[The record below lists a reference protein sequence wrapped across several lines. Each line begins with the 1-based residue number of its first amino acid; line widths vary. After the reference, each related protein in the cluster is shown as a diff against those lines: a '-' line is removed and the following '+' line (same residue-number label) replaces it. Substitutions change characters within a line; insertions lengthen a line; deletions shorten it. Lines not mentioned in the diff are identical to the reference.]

1 MNLSIQ
7 QAKSTD
13 EDTLWVML
21 YYAAHMQWDG
31 ATSLFA
37 ARDVPYL
44 ARYVAGWG
52 GPTDLGVIGFCDQQP
67 IGAVWSRLL
76 LEDERTPSYIDDETP
91 ELAAAVLP
99 EFVGQGIGT
108 KLLTAYLDLARALF
122 PAVVLSVRA
131 DNPAHRLYQRVG
143 FQTLDTIVNRV
154 GGKSYTMLYKFR

>member
-1 MNLSIQ
+1 MNLLIRQ
-7 QAKSTD
+7 IRSTD
-13 EDTLWVML
+13 EETLWVML
-21 YYAAHMQWDG
+21 YYAAHMQRDG
-31 ATSLFA
+31 ATSLYA

-52 GPTDLGVIGFCDQQP
+52 RPTDLGVIGFCDQSP
-67 IGAVWSRLL
+67 VGAVWSRLL
-76 LEDERTPSYIDDETP
+76 LEDERTPSSIDDETP

-108 KLLTAYLDLARALF
+108 QLLTAYLDLARALF

-143 FQTLDTIVNRV
+143 FQAVDTIVNRV
-154 GGKSYTMLYKFR
+154 GGKSYTMIYRFR

>member
-1 MNLSIQ
+1 MNLMIRPTQ
-7 QAKSTD
+7 STD

-21 YYAAHMQWDG
+21 YYAAHMQRDG

-52 GPTDLGVIGFCDQQP
+52 RPTDLGVIGICAQEP
-67 IGAVWSRLL
+67 VGAVWSRLL
-76 LEDERTPSYIDDETP
+76 IGEEQTPSYIDDETP

-108 KLLTAYLDLARALF
+108 RLLTAYLDLARALF

-131 DNPAHRLYQRVG
+131 ENPAHRLYQRIG
-143 FQTLDTIVNRV
+143 FQTVDSIINRV
-154 GGKSYTMLYKFR
+154 GGNSCTMLYRFQ